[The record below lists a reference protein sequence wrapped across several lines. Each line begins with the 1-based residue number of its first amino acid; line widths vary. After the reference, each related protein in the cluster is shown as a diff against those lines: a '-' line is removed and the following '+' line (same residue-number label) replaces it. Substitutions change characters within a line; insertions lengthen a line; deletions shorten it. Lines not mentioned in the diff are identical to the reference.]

1 MNVGEPAPDRSG
13 EDWSISAAAALDD
26 PTRRAMYD
34 FIRSA
39 RRPITREEAAA
50 QVGISRKLAAF
61 HLDKMVDLGLL
72 VSRPG
77 VSGGEARK
85 IGRAPKVYEPAEA
98 MIKVVIP
105 AREPDVLARILL
117 DTVADGLAGE
127 RPVDT
132 AIRVGRDHGR
142 EAGHAE
148 HQRQRPGRLGAER
161 ATALAR
167 TIMRRCGYEP
177 SLDPDGV
184 LRLNNC
190 PFHPLAEHNRDLV
203 CSINLAY
210 LSGMLDGLGA
220 TALAATLAPRPGFCC
235 VEVAPARQR

>member
-1 MNVGEPAPDRSG
+1 VDVGEPAPDGLG

-77 VSGGEARK
+77 VSGGEVRK

-105 AREPDVLARILL
+105 AREPDVLAKILL
-117 DTVADGLAGE
+117 DTIADGRGDE
-127 RPVDT
+127 RAVDT
-132 AIRVGRDHGR
+132 AVRVGRDHGW

-148 HQRQRPGRLGAER
+148 HQRQRPGRLSVER

-167 TIMRRCGYEP
+167 AMMRRCGYEP
-177 SLDPDGV
+177 SLDADGV

-203 CSINLAY
+203 CNINLAY
-210 LSGMLDGLGA
+210 LSGLLDGLGA
-220 TALAATLAPRPGFCC
+220 AALAATLAPRPGFCC
-235 VEVAPARQR
+235 VEVAPIRQR

>member
-1 MNVGEPAPDRSG
+1 MDVGERTQDSLA

-34 FIRSA
+34 FIRRA

-50 QVGISRKLAAF
+50 HVGISRKLAAF

-72 VSRPG
+72 VSRPR
-77 VSGGEARK
+77 VSEDGARK
-85 IGRAPKVYEPAEA
+85 TGRAPKVYEPAEA

-105 AREPDVLARILL
+105 AREPDVLAKILL
-117 DTVADGLAGE
+117 DTVADGRSDE
-127 RPVDT
+127 RAVET
-132 AIRVGRDHGR
+132 AMRVGHDHGW
-142 EAGHAE
+142 EAGHSE
-148 HQRQRPGRLGAER
+148 HQRQRPGRLGVER

-167 TIMRRCGYEP
+167 TMMRRRGYEP

-203 CSINLAY
+203 CNINLAY

-220 TALAATLAPRPGFCC
+220 AALAATLAPRSGFCC
-235 VEVAPARQR
+235 VEVAPAPKR

>member
-1 MNVGEPAPDRSG
+1 MDVGEFAPDSVG
-13 EDWSISAAAALDD
+13 DDWSISAAAALDD
-26 PTRRAMYD
+26 PTRRALYD
-34 FIRSA
+34 FIRRA

-50 QVGISRKLAAF
+50 HTGISRKLAAF
-61 HLDKMVDLGLL
+61 HLDKMVALGLL

-77 VSGGEARK
+77 VPGSAGK
-85 IGRAPKVYEPAEA
+85 VGRAPKVYEPAEA

-105 AREPDVLARILL
+105 AREPDIVAKILL
-117 DTVADGLAGE
+117 DTVAYSESDE
-127 RPVDT
+127 RSVDT
-132 AIRVGRDHGR
+132 ALRVGHQHGW

-148 HQRQRPGRLGAER
+148 RQRQRPGRLGAER

-167 TIMRRCGYEP
+167 TMLRRCGYEP

-184 LRLNNC
+184 LRLDNC

-203 CSINLAY
+203 CNINLAY

-220 TALAATLAPRPGFCC
+220 TALVAALAPRPGFCC
-235 VEVAPARQR
+235 VELAPAAPR

>member
-1 MNVGEPAPDRSG
+1 MDVGEFPPDSLG
-13 EDWSISAAAALDD
+13 DDWSISAAAALDD

-98 MIKVVIP
+98 MIRVVIP

-148 HQRQRPGRLGAER
+148 HQRQRPGRLGAE
-161 ATALAR
+161 
-167 TIMRRCGYEP
+167 
-177 SLDPDGV
+177 
-184 LRLNNC
+184 
-190 PFHPLAEHNRDLV
+190 
-203 CSINLAY
+203 
-210 LSGMLDGLGA
+210 
-220 TALAATLAPRPGFCC
+220 
-235 VEVAPARQR
+235 

>member
-1 MNVGEPAPDRSG
+1 VVNVGKPGPESLG

-34 FIRSA
+34 LIRST

-50 QVGISRKLAAF
+50 HVGISRKLAAF

-72 VSRPG
+72 VSRPR
-77 VSGGEARK
+77 VSAAGAKK

-98 MIKVVIP
+98 MIRVVIP
-105 AREPDVLARILL
+105 AREPDVLAKILL
-117 DTVADGLAGE
+117 DTVADGQRDE
-127 RPVDT
+127 RAVDT
-132 AIRVGRDHGR
+132 AIRIGRDRGW

-148 HQRQRPGRLGAER
+148 HQRQRPGRLGTER

-167 TIMRRCGYEP
+167 TMMRRCGYEP

-203 CSINLAY
+203 CAINLAY

-235 VEVAPARQR
+235 VEVAPT